1 MGGSMSERDDTLS
14 PLSAR
19 STQIDKEIDDLYNQI
34 NELKKEKNSLIT
46 KYMVENS
53 RTIREMRNKW
63 TDQIQ

>member
-1 MGGSMSERDDTLS
+1 MSERDDTLS

-53 RTIREMRNKW
+53 RTIREMRNK
-63 TDQIQ
+63 